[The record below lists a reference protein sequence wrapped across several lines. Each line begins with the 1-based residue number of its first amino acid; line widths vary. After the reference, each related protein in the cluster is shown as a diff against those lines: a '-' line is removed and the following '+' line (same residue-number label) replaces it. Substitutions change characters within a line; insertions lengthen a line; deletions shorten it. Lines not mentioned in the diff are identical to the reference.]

1 MLPEPVE
8 ADRRAFL
15 QKAARDLRTAQR
27 MAEEPGEFS
36 DVVCFHAQQCAEK
49 AFKALIVSGEMVV
62 PRTHD
67 LEILA
72 ELLSGRHPDVSS
84 LDAACALLSDFG
96 VAPRYPGWEPA
107 VGSIDVPGVLA
118 AAEKV
123 LSWVV
128 ARTGTYGTELSS
140 G

>member
-15 QKAARDLRTAQR
+15 QKGARDLRTAQR

-62 PRTHD
+62 IDPRRKENHARHD
-67 LEILA
+67 P
-72 ELLSGRHPDVSS
+72 SP
-84 LDAACALLSDFG
+84 
-96 VAPRYPGWEPA
+96 
-107 VGSIDVPGVLA
+107 
-118 AAEKV
+118 
-123 LSWVV
+123 
-128 ARTGTYGTELSS
+128 TGKTRW
-140 G
+140 